1 MHNLTRKDKAYEA
14 RDRDARGCGSRSM
27 ADRVGGVL
35 LACCLGLLVPPAR
48 AELGSTVEVEES
60 ISAYEAA
67 NNGAGPM
74 WCFGSTC
81 IVRERGDVYV
91 STIETGK
98 DVPPLCNT
106 RWQLWKRDLTSW
118 KLIRHEERFRQREP
132 CPLGLI
138 ADGLLFM
145 SVNPSTEPPGT
156 HYGPC
161 LPQVLEFDLTRPDA
175 PLKTHTPEFADGTY
189 FTDHSYRGFSAD
201 RDGGELVLLNI
212 NAKTS
217 AYFISHR
224 DRTGSWHRR
233 GTLEF
238 PIRACYPQIVLKNR
252 SVHILAIGDILEP
265 NKTWRQLKLDK
276 TGNKSDYVFRR
287 LFYTY
292 TPDVTRKP
300 FAEPVEV
307 DTVEQTCGQIMNLDL
322 YVGKDGAAHLLY
334 LKTPYANPHVRNVFF
349 PDAPATV
356 QLEYMI
362 LSQGKTIRR
371 KTLAATV
378 PEGETGLTPGW
389 SRFHVAPDGR
399 LYVIAYG
406 TWTDKASKRTVDN
419 FLSRVTP
426 HEDPSTFQ
434 RVHLKNP
441 LSNFFTNTPRGG
453 SAPSEI
459 IDLYGVSSQP
469 LDLRYARIRVHRNR

>member
-1 MHNLTRKDKAYEA
+1 MHNLTKKDRAYE
-14 RDRDARGCGSRSM
+14 DRHSDAKGSGSRSK
-27 ADRVGGVL
+27 ADRAGGVL
-35 LACCLGLLVPPAR
+35 LACCLGLLAYPAL
-48 AELGSTVEVEES
+48 AGLKTTVEVEES
-60 ISAYEAA
+60 ITTFEPAK
-67 NNGAGPM
+67 NGAGPT

-81 IVRERGDVYV
+81 IVRDREDVYV

-106 RWQLWKRDLTSW
+106 RWQLWKRDAKNW

-138 ADGLLFM
+138 AAGPLFM

-161 LPQVLEFDLTRPDA
+161 LPQVLEFDLPRPDA
-175 PLKTHTPEFADGTY
+175 PPKTHTPGFADGTY
-189 FTDHSYRGFSAD
+189 FTDHSYRGFAAD

-224 DRTGSWHRR
+224 DRTGSWHQR

-252 SVHILAIGDILEP
+252 GVHVLAIGDIIEP
-265 NKTWRQLKLDK
+265 NKAWRQLKLEK
-276 TGNKSDYVFRR
+276 TGAKGDYVFRR
-287 LFYTY
+287 LFYAH
-292 TPDVTRKP
+292 TPDITREP

-307 DTVEQTCGQIMNLDL
+307 DTVEQTCGHIINLDL
-322 YVGKDGAAHLLY
+322 YVDKDGAAHLLY
-334 LKTPYANPHVRNVFF
+334 LKTPYANPHVRNAFF
-349 PDAPATV
+349 PDAPTTV

-362 LSQGKTIRR
+362 LNKGKIIRR

-399 LYVIAYG
+399 LHVIAYG
-406 TWTDKASKRTVDN
+406 TWIDKAGKRTVDN
-419 FLSRVTP
+419 FLSRIAP
-426 HEDPSTFQ
+426 HDEPCAFQ
-434 RVHLKNP
+434 RVHLEYP
-441 LSNFFTNTPRGG
+441 FSNFFTNTPRGG
-453 SAPSEI
+453 STPSEI
-459 IDLYGVSSQP
+459 IDLYGTSSQP
-469 LDLRYARIRVHRNR
+469 LDLRYARIRVHQNR